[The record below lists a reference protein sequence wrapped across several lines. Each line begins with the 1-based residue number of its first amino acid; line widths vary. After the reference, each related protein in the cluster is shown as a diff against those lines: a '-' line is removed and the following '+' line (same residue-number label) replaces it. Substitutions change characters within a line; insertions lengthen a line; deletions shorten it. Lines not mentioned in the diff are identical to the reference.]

1 MRFGSRGASVDVM
14 FPVRSPRI
22 RPRIE
27 LTERV
32 WENAVGGIGK
42 EMVIFAHLNSYS
54 HQRTKLLGYP
64 IHIRVLPGEKRKG
77 EGWGGRREWGRE
89 REREIL

>member
-1 MRFGSRGASVDVM
+1 M

-32 WENAVGGIGK
+32 WENAVEGIGK
-42 EMVIFAHLNSYS
+42 EMIIFVHLNSYS
-54 HQRTKLLGYP
+54 LQRAKLLGTP
-64 IHIRVLPGEKRKG
+64 IRIRVLPGRKRKG
-77 EGWGGRREWGRE
+77 GGRGGSGVGKGKGNSHGTADNGG
-89 REREIL
+89 

>member
-1 MRFGSRGASVDVM
+1 MM

-22 RPRIE
+22 RPRTE

-42 EMVIFAHLNSYS
+42 EMFIFAHLNSYS
-54 HQRTKLLGYP
+54 LQRTKLMGTS
-64 IHIRVLPGEKRKG
+64 IHMRVLSGGERKG
-77 EGWGGRREWGRE
+77 EVGGGGEERGRE
-89 REREIL
+89 RERAILQNS

>member
-1 MRFGSRGASVDVM
+1 M

-32 WENAVGGIGK
+32 WENAVEGIGK
-42 EMVIFAHLNSYS
+42 EMFRFVHLNSYS
-54 HQRTKLLGYP
+54 LQRAKLLGTP
-64 IHIRVLPGEKRKG
+64 IRMRVLPGRKRKG
-77 EGWGGRREWGRE
+77 GGRGGSGVGKGKGNSHGTADR
-89 REREIL
+89 